1 MGVYF
6 GISLLKNETNYGYNT
21 AKLGEQDIFLLDG
34 QFSECSEFLGWRSD
48 LSIYDSPNKYYGPIA
63 VPEMYRPIIPIPGV
77 GRGWHVNEYG
87 SIEHDDSRL
96 IDFSIEYPPGLVD
109 FPPGIPFPK
118 LTHSQTDCIYLVLA
132 RCLRDGLA
140 PSMITKPKDQQSE
153 MIRSYERIRLHED
166 VFWDVLVFEAQK
178 DDMFCY
184 IEPNDLT
191 LYLVSENDVK
201 SFTSKTYD
209 NLRERVLSDR
219 TMQLSEKVK
228 NSLNSFGPRHWCPV
242 YPE

>member
-6 GISLLKNETNYGYNT
+6 GISLQKTEYDTV
-21 AKLGEQDIFLLDG
+21 KLGERDIFALDG
-34 QFSECSEFLGWRSD
+34 QFSECSEFGGWHSD
-48 LSIYDSPNKYYGPIA
+48 LSIDYIPKKYWPIF
-63 VPEMYRPIIPIPGV
+63 IPTQSAD
-77 GRGWHVNEYG
+77 RGWHVNEYG
-87 SIEHDDSRL
+87 SIEFDDSQL
-96 IDFSIEYPPGLVD
+96 IDWSIEYPPD
-109 FPPGIPFPK
+109 IPLAK

-140 PSMITKPKDQQSE
+140 PSMITKPKDQQSKI
-153 MIRSYERIRLHED
+153 IRSYERIRLDEN
-166 VFWDVLVFEAQK
+166 VSWDVLVFEAQK

-184 IEPNDLT
+184 IGPNDLT

-209 NLRERVLSDR
+209 DLRECVLSDR

-242 YPE
+242 YPK